1 MTVRSQIVAQFT
13 QVASEQ
19 GKQLAHLT
27 DDLPLL
33 ESGLDSLAFATI
45 VARLELVLNV
55 DPFGSTESGEFPVT
69 FGELVRFYEQ
79 VSA

>member
-1 MTVRSQIVAQFT
+1 MSVRSLIAAQFA

-19 GKQLAHLT
+19 GKQLATLN

-33 ESGLDSLAFATI
+33 DSGLDSLAFATI
-45 VARLELVLNV
+45 VARLELELNV
-55 DPFGSTESGEFPVT
+55 DPFGSAESGQFPVT